1 MPTRKPLR
9 LPGYEYRTPG
19 AYFITVCTE
28 NKAPILGR
36 LVCADATTN
45 PLVGVLQSAANLNQ
59 NIAGG
64 NVTIHISDAHI
75 GPPTSAPVGADA
87 HIGPSTPTPVGAD
100 AHIGPHPIASLVGAD
115 AHIGPQ
121 LPLSPIGRVVE
132 KHLRNIPGVGEY
144 VIMPNHVHLI
154 LHISADDP
162 REGPM
167 WASAPTTANVP
178 SLIRSWK
185 ILVTKELGR
194 SIWQR
199 SYYDHIIRDEQD
211 YRIRVEY
218 IRNNPLKWRDD
229 HYFIP

>member
-1 MPTRKPLR
+1 MPTRKSLR

-28 NKAPILGR
+28 NRENLFWSVG
-36 LVCADATTN
+36 ADA
-45 PLVGVLQSAANLNQ
+45 
-59 NIAGG
+59 
-64 NVTIHISDAHI
+64 H
-75 GPPTSAPVGADA
+75 TSVPVGADA
-87 HIGPSTPTPVGAD
+87 HIGPNPT
-100 AHIGPHPIASLVGAD
+100 D

-229 HYFIP
+229 HYFTP